1 MRQVLRTN
9 RVIVPVEDQVMR
21 IIFALAAIAVSS
33 ALGGCFH
40 HSQEAFVTD
49 LPPAPVS
56 IK

>member
-21 IIFALAAIAVSS
+21 IIFALAAIAVSL